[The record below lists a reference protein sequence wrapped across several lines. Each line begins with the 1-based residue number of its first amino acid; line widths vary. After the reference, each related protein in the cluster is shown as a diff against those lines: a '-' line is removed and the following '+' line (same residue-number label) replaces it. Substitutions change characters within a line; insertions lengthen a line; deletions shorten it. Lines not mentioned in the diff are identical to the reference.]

1 MRRSARM
8 IMPLHNNLHSNADSK
23 LRPRGAINF
32 LFVSSPKRSQHQHAF
47 FILMRPVRQKVKS
60 AFFWVEGLRNTRTC
74 AKRPINFSIVQFSI
88 DEGQTAVSIC
98 APVVNVDCTRLFR
111 MVQDMIPENAWK
123 ATLGELELQ
132 MTKAT
137 FNTWLKDTCLLR
149 HKDNLY
155 VVGVRNAYAKDWLE
169 NRLRD
174 TILRTLSAIV
184 NAQVDIQFMVW
195 TDEVPL
201 ETMLEEDEADVAQD
215 MPNEKVVVKTAV
227 KSKALPPTQTNNNLT
242 RRFTFGSFVV
252 GPSNRLA
259 HAAALSVAEHPGQT
273 YNPLFIYGGVGL
285 GKTHLLHAIGHKC
298 QQEGLSVCY
307 IPSETFTNDLVQ
319 SIRNKQMEQFRER
332 YRTPDVLLIDDIQF
346 IAGKESTQEE
356 LFHTF
361 NELHSQGKQVV
372 ISSDRAPKAMATLEE
387 RLQSRF
393 EWGLMADIQMPDI
406 ETRKAILQTKAE
418 ANGLA
423 VPDELMDFIA
433 QQVRHS
439 IRELEGAFN
448 KVMAYAHLSGGRVN
462 MDLVN
467 MALADLMHRPD
478 QLTLEHVF
486 EAVCKYYNVTND
498 DLVGSSRKKT
508 IAYPRQMAMYL
519 ARTETNASLPQIG
532 EKLGNRDHTT
542 VLYGYEK
549 IATLIDAD
557 STIRRDCME
566 IKSSM
571 YSAPV
576 S

>member
-1 MRRSARM
+1 
-8 IMPLHNNLHSNADSK
+8 
-23 LRPRGAINF
+23 
-32 LFVSSPKRSQHQHAF
+32 
-47 FILMRPVRQKVKS
+47 
-60 AFFWVEGLRNTRTC
+60 
-74 AKRPINFSIVQFSI
+74 
-88 DEGQTAVSIC
+88 
-98 APVVNVDCTRLFR
+98 
-111 MVQDMIPENAWK
+111 MVLTMIPENAWK

-155 VVGVRNAYAKDWLE
+155 VIGVRNAYAKDWLE

-174 TILRTLSAIV
+174 TILRTLSTIASGPAEV
-184 NAQVDIQFMVW
+184 QFVVW
-195 TDEVPL
+195 TPESPLELEDDEVMESSL
-201 ETMLEEDEADVAQD
+201 NGSYGEV
-215 MPNEKVVVKTAV
+215 TAV
-227 KSKALPPTQTNNNLT
+227 FTPAKSKVQPATSSNLT
-242 RRFTFGSFVV
+242 RRFTFSSFVV

-298 QQEGLSVCY
+298 QQEGLNVCY
-307 IPSETFTNDLVQ
+307 ITSETFTNDLVQ

-393 EWGLMADIQMPDI
+393 EWGLMTDIQMPDI

-462 MDLVN
+462 MELVN

-478 QLTLEHVF
+478 KLTVEHVF
-486 EAVCKYYNVTND
+486 DAVCKYYNLTND
-498 DLVGSSRKKT
+498 DLVGGSRKKG

-557 STIRRDCME
+557 ATIRRDCME

-571 YSAPV
+571 YGSTP

>member
-1 MRRSARM
+1 
-8 IMPLHNNLHSNADSK
+8 
-23 LRPRGAINF
+23 
-32 LFVSSPKRSQHQHAF
+32 
-47 FILMRPVRQKVKS
+47 
-60 AFFWVEGLRNTRTC
+60 
-74 AKRPINFSIVQFSI
+74 
-88 DEGQTAVSIC
+88 
-98 APVVNVDCTRLFR
+98 
-111 MVQDMIPENAWK
+111 MIPENAWK

-155 VVGVRNAYAKDWLE
+155 VIGVRNAYAKDWLE

-174 TILRTLSAIV
+174 TILRTLSTIASGPAEV
-184 NAQVDIQFMVW
+184 QFVVW
-195 TDEVPL
+195 TPESPLELEDDEVMESSL
-201 ETMLEEDEADVAQD
+201 NGSYGEV
-215 MPNEKVVVKTAV
+215 TAV
-227 KSKALPPTQTNNNLT
+227 FTPAKSKVQPATSSNLT
-242 RRFTFGSFVV
+242 RRFTFSSFVV

-259 HAAALSVAEHPGQT
+259 HVAALSVAEHPGQT

-298 QQEGLSVCY
+298 QQEGLNVCY
-307 IPSETFTNDLVQ
+307 ITSETFTNDLVQ

-393 EWGLMADIQMPDI
+393 EWGLMTDIQMPDI

-462 MDLVN
+462 MELVN

-478 QLTLEHVF
+478 KLTVEHVF
-486 EAVCKYYNVTND
+486 DAVCKYYNLTND
-498 DLVGSSRKKT
+498 DLVGGSRKKG

-557 STIRRDCME
+557 ATIRRDCME

-571 YSAPV
+571 YGSTP

>member
-1 MRRSARM
+1 
-8 IMPLHNNLHSNADSK
+8 
-23 LRPRGAINF
+23 
-32 LFVSSPKRSQHQHAF
+32 
-47 FILMRPVRQKVKS
+47 
-60 AFFWVEGLRNTRTC
+60 
-74 AKRPINFSIVQFSI
+74 
-88 DEGQTAVSIC
+88 
-98 APVVNVDCTRLFR
+98 
-111 MVQDMIPENAWK
+111 MVLTMIPENAWK

-155 VVGVRNAYAKDWLE
+155 VIGVRNAYAKDWLE

-174 TILRTLSAIV
+174 TILRTLSAI
-184 NAQVDIQFMVW
+184 IGG
-195 TDEVPL
+195 P
-201 ETMLEEDEADVAQD
+201 ADVQFVVWSPDAPLD
-215 MPNEKVVVKTAV
+215 MEEEGVLESTLNGSYGVDTAV
-227 KSKALPPTQTNNNLT
+227 LSPPKTKIQPPSTGSLT
-242 RRFTFGSFVV
+242 RRFTFSNFVV

-298 QQEGLSVCY
+298 LEEGLNVCY
-307 IPSETFTNDLVQ
+307 ITSETFTNDLVQ

-393 EWGLMADIQMPDI
+393 EWGLMTDIQMPDI

-462 MDLVN
+462 MELVN

-478 QLTLEHVF
+478 KLTVEHVF
-486 EAVCKYYNVTND
+486 EAVCKYYNLTND
-498 DLVGSSRKKT
+498 DLIGASRKKT
-508 IAYPRQMAMYL
+508 VAYPRQMAMYL

-557 STIRRDCME
+557 ATIRRDCME

-571 YSAPV
+571 YGAPT